1 MPRKSA
7 RNKQNR
13 PVIITGNWKMY
24 KTIEEAAQFVEALTP
39 LIKQSPL
46 SAYLS
51 VPFTAIH
58 STAEL
63 VKKLD
68 APIVIG
74 AQNMHD
80 ASEGAFTGEI
90 AAKMLKDAG
99 AEFVIL
105 GHSERRHI
113 FHESNSFINRKVK
126 KAIAE
131 DLQPILCI
139 GETLEQ
145 RESGKV
151 EETLKSQLLES
162 LKEISAKDL
171 EKVVIAYEPVW
182 AIGTGKVANADDAEK
197 AHLFCRK
204 VIAEKWSQ
212 EDAAVIPILY
222 GGSVKPDNAGALLAE
237 PDIDGL
243 LVGGASLSPENFSQI
258 INSFKV

>member
-1 MPRKSA
+1 
-7 RNKQNR
+7 
-13 PVIITGNWKMY
+13 MY
-24 KTIEEAAQFVEALTP
+24 KTIEEAIQFVEALPP

-58 STAEL
+58 SMAEL
-63 VKKLD
+63 VKKID
-68 APIVIG
+68 APIIIG
-74 AQNMHD
+74 AQNMND

-90 AAKMLKDAG
+90 SSQMLKNAG

-113 FHESNSFINRKVK
+113 FHEGNSFINKKVT
-126 KAIAE
+126 KALAE

-151 EETLKSQLLES
+151 DETLKSQLLES
-162 LKEISAKDL
+162 LKGISAKDL
-171 EKVVIAYEPVW
+171 ENVVLAYEPVW
-182 AIGTGKVANADDAEK
+182 AIGTGKVAKADDAEK

-204 VIAEKWSQ
+204 VIAENWSQ
-212 EDAAVIPILY
+212 EDAAAISILY
-222 GGSVKPDNAGALLAE
+222 GGSVKPDNAGDLLEE

-243 LVGGASLSPENFSQI
+243 LVGGASLSPESFSQI
-258 INSFKV
+258 INSFKG

>member
-1 MPRKSA
+1 
-7 RNKQNR
+7 
-13 PVIITGNWKMY
+13 MY
-24 KTIEEAAQFVEALTP
+24 KTIEEAAQFVEALPP

-46 SAYLS
+46 SGYLAL
-51 VPFTAIH
+51 PFTALR

-63 VKKLD
+63 VKEID

-74 AQNMHD
+74 AQNMND
-80 ASEGAFTGEI
+80 VSEGAFTGEI
-90 AAKMLKDAG
+90 SAKMLKNAG

-113 FHESNSFINRKVK
+113 FHESNSFINKKVK
-126 KAIAE
+126 KAVAE

-162 LKEISAKDL
+162 LKGISAEDL
-171 EKVVIAYEPVW
+171 EKVVLAYEPVW
-182 AIGTGKVANADDAEK
+182 AIGTGKVAEADDAEK
-197 AHLFCRK
+197 AHLFCRQ
-204 VIAEKWSQ
+204 VIAENWSQ
-212 EDAAVIPILY
+212 EDADVISILY
-222 GGSVKPDNAGALLAE
+222 GGSVKPDNAGALLSE
-237 PDIDGL
+237 SDIDGL

-258 INSFKV
+258 INSFKG